1 MGTHPSP
8 QHTHSHTHAHAHT
21 HTLSH
26 TACSASCYPP
36 PPQPYFV
43 SELGMGG
50 WVMELGLNFPWNAN
64 PCSSPLPEFLPFLPS
79 NQRGW
84 GLPVISWSQLPPFE
98 SRKRHGSTLPGPR
111 GGGNAVNQN
120 HNSISDPGAAEEM
133 KDNLPRSFG
142 GDRYGDAP
150 GRVISSFNWQAKRT
164 TYKCLLLLL
173 GLTWL
178 SRVDRTW
185 SKFTSEFSKTSCP
198 LGYPAR
204 FQHSPSPQSYFWFL
218 APSLCHLF
226 LSSSPCG
233 LSPTEIRMNTK
244 EW

>member
-1 MGTHPSP
+1 
-8 QHTHSHTHAHAHT
+8 
-21 HTLSH
+21 
-26 TACSASCYPP
+26 
-36 PPQPYFV
+36 
-43 SELGMGG
+43 
-50 WVMELGLNFPWNAN
+50 MELGYFPWNAN
-64 PCSSPLPEFLPFLPS
+64 PCSRLLPEFLPVLPS

-84 GLPVISWSQLPPFE
+84 GLPVISWSQLPPFK

-111 GGGNAVNQN
+111 GEANAVNQN

-142 GDRYGDAP
+142 DDRYGDAP
-150 GRVISSFNWQAKRT
+150 GRGISSFNWQAKLT
-164 TYKCLLLLL
+164 TYKRLLLLL

-204 FQHSPSPQSYFWFL
+204 FQHSPSLQSYFWFL
-218 APSLCHLF
+218 APSLSLISFKLPVWAKTHRNTDEYQGVGENHAKRKRQCQTQVQILVPPLLGWMTLNVLYY
-226 LSSSPCG
+226 LSMV
-233 LSPTEIRMNTK
+233 LERR
-244 EW
+244 